1 MRFQHIDIAKGIGI
15 LLVIAL
21 HTDFHQEWMT
31 TFEMPLFFLLSGL
44 FVKID
49 MPFRE
54 YAIKKINTLLVP
66 YIFFESPKLI
76 YDAYFACR
84 HDQISFLESYI
95 NSSLP
100 TANWFLLAMFISQIM
115 CYFILRL
122 CRRNMWKII
131 VAFAAFGIGYALSLF
146 KIPNYLFAG
155 SAITLSSFLL
165 LGNVFRNL
173 IIVPFISGI
182 FKPLLYGGVCLLV
195 CFAVWEFQ
203 PSFIFYRSN
212 IIEANMFLAFF
223 MALIGSGGVIFVS
236 VAIKRSKIL
245 EYYGRYS
252 LIILGVHL
260 YFILALQRGLHMQ
273 AGALMFLAICVVVVP
288 AIHALKKY
296 LPHLCGVKPLIK

>member
-223 MALIGSGGVIFVS
+223 MALIGSGGNFCFCGNKTKQNIG
-236 VAIKRSKIL
+236 IL
-245 EYYGRYS
+245 WS
-252 LIILGVHL
+252 L
-260 YFILALQRGLHMQ
+260 FINNTRCPSLFHSRFATRVTY
-273 AGALMFLAICVVVVP
+273 AGWSSDVP
-288 AIHALKKY
+288 GD
-296 LPHLCGVKPLIK
+296 LCGCSAGNTRS